1 MGVGNIMLNTLKCI
15 YSSTRCILKGFGK
28 LSESFETYTRIK
40 QGASSSVILFIAFL
54 DDVIDH
60 LKEKCVPEQILGDLH
75 CLLHADDTLLLS
87 TDRELFKIKC
97 NTLIETVKNK
107 KMSMNSSKSGYMI
120 INPKKEDLRNDLK
133 LDDEWLKDKKNAGNI
148 LVY

>member
-1 MGVGNIMLNTLKCI
+1 MCQGFLLLKALVKMGAGNIMLNTLKCI
-15 YSSTRCILKGFGK
+15 YSSTRCILKGLGK
-28 LSESFETYTRIK
+28 LSESFKTYTGIK

-97 NTLIETVKNK
+97 NTLIESCSRSNVTPLSRAVQDQ
-107 KMSMNSSKSGYMI
+107 M
-120 INPKKEDLRNDLK
+120 
-133 LDDEWLKDKKNAGNI
+133 
-148 LVY
+148 